1 MFFIHIENFWV
12 FEVYF
17 IIYSL
22 RYFPI
27 IDVILNWSAIV
38 SLWKE
43 IAKNRIS
50 EDVPLDTPLNEELN
64 MKKKNGALFWILR
77 RLLSFI
83 NSILAKIIVTIT
95 MLLYAGTHYDFNNI
109 LWKQLFNGLP
119 LVIIVVLSQYL
130 LVIFFKRMK
139 IAWLEELEKEIIL
152 NNYNEEQIIK
162 KLRYGYYNLSDV
174 DNYL

>member
-1 MFFIHIENFWV
+1 
-12 FEVYF
+12 
-17 IIYSL
+17 
-22 RYFPI
+22 
-27 IDVILNWSAIV
+27 
-38 SLWKE
+38 
-43 IAKNRIS
+43 
-50 EDVPLDTPLNEELN
+50 
-64 MKKKNGALFWILR
+64 MK

-95 MLLYAGTHYDFNNI
+95 MLLYAVTHYDFNNI
-109 LWKQLFNGLP
+109 LWKQLFNGLA

-139 IAWLEELEKEIIL
+139 IARLEELEKEIIL

-162 KLRYGYYNLSDV
+162 KLRYGYYSLSDV